1 MRKRKNNKYLLL
13 LILLLGITLGYALI
27 STTLKINGTAN
38 VLKQTWNVYW
48 DTPVVTEG
56 SVSTT
61 VPTRTNDEGDPAN
74 TKLVWTVDLA
84 LPGDYYEFTVDAVNA
99 GTIDAMITGI
109 NNTVTP
115 TLPEYIKYDVTYA
128 DGVAI
133 DENHLLAKNTT
144 EKYKVRVYYDEALA
158 TGDTINA
165 IPTGGN
171 SYTFTFNVTYGQATS
186 EAIEKPSWFA
196 SASWDDI
203 KSNYN
208 NGNPTQLLQDAMNN
222 GTTREVELDL
232 DNDGEAETTGHLRIA
247 NLSTPSE
254 CSIEGFSQTACGLV
268 LEFADIITTRK
279 MNPYV
284 SGDTTT
290 NGTNNKGGW
299 EYSEMRAYLNSTTYA
314 YENTDYSTSGIY
326 NALPSELRDKIIDTR
341 VVSGYNANDT
351 TNFTTTDKL
360 YLLSPHEVW
369 DDADENALDG
379 INYYDKSY
387 SNTRQLDYYKA
398 KGVTTSNYSGAIKK
412 NLSGANDD
420 WWLRSVFYYS
430 TDSFYDALNN
440 GICGDDYSDN
450 YMGVSP
456 AFRLA

>member
-1 MRKRKNNKYLLL
+1 MRNKKNKYLLL
-13 LILLLGITLGYALI
+13 LILLLGISLGYALI

-38 VLKQTWNVYW
+38 ILKQTWSVYW

-56 SVSTT
+56 SVSMTA
-61 VPTRTNDEGDPAN
+61 PTRTNDEGDPAN

-196 SASWDDI
+196 NASWDDI
-203 KSNYN
+203 IANYN

-222 GTTREVELDL
+222 GDTKEVALDL
-232 DNDGEAETTGHLRIA
+232 DNDPSTEPTIAHLRIA

-254 CSIEGFSQTACGLV
+254 CSTEGFSQTACGFV
-268 LEFADIITTRK
+268 IEFADIITKHR
-279 MNPYV
+279 MNPSA
-284 SGDTTT
+284 SGTTQ
-290 NGTNNKGGW
+290 GTGNNGGW
-299 EYSEMRAYLNSTTYA
+299 EYSEMRTYLN
-314 YENTDYSTSGIY
+314 TDIY
-326 NALPSELRDKIIDTR
+326 NALPSELSSKIKDDTT
-341 VVSGYNANDT
+341 VVSGHGKNDT
-351 TNFTTTDKL
+351 ENFITTDKL
-360 YLLSPHEVW
+360 YLLSPQEVW
-369 DDADENALDG
+369 GEKFYQNDTAEAE
-379 INYYDKSY
+379 
-387 SNTRQLDYYKA
+387 TRQLDYYA
-398 KGVTTSNYSGAIKK
+398 NIGVTTSNCSGVSKQYNETNNDWSLRTAYGSHTESFFRV
-412 NLSGANDD
+412 LSAGN
-420 WWLRSVFYYS
+420 WGVLFTGSP
-430 TDSFYDALNN
+430 T
-440 GICGDDYSDN
+440 
-450 YMGVSP
+450 GVSP
-456 AFRLA
+456 AFRIAK